1 MPADLH
7 PKIVHHDREMG
18 VIALSKSIVGFIPLA
33 GRVDALQPAA
43 RAERPSA
50 APPRRQRSSRERER
64 FIIERRMNCLFI
76 TAGGRKV
83 RVFELVR

>member
-43 RAERPSA
+43 RAER
-50 APPRRQRSSRERER
+50 SSGDRGGGV
-64 FIIERRMNCLFI
+64 
-76 TAGGRKV
+76 AGGGRARAIIFRSV
-83 RVFELVR
+83 DRR